1 MNKKFGVLLIVSVLA
16 TLTTWAQKPVITFD
30 EKTFDFGTI
39 NETDGKATHV
49 FEFTNSVNATLLVQR
64 VNASCGC
71 TTPEWTQTPVEPGK
85 KGEITVT
92 YNPAGRPGAFTKTI
106 TVYSNASNEVES
118 LLIKGTVNSASSPA
132 VNNYPIQIGDLKVKT
147 KTVLLNNVSKGSTK
161 TNTLLIQNGSK
172 SKMTV
177 SLADLPVYLKAEAK
191 PAVLN
196 PNEEGRIEFTFDSKK
211 CAEWGP
217 VFDNIYLVLD
227 GKKVADELHKITVNA
242 NVVDDFSKMTIEEKQ
257 QSPILE
263 IKSPNLLFGSIK
275 QGSKVR
281 GQAIIKNNGQKP
293 LEIRRVINNN
303 SNVTVNPM
311 HLSIKGGKT
320 GELKIDIDT
329 KTLPQGD
336 YKKSFTIQTND
347 PENSFLIYTLSWTV
361 KK

>member
-1 MNKKFGVLLIVSVLA
+1 MNKRFGILLIVS
-16 TLTTWAQKPVITFD
+16 TLVTITAWAQKPVITFE

-39 NETDGKATHV
+39 NESDGKATHV
-49 FEFTNSVNATLLVQR
+49 FEFSNTGSTALLVQR

-71 TTPEWTQTPVEPGK
+71 TTPEWTKTPIEPGK

-92 YNPAGRPGAFTKTI
+92 YNPAGRPGAFTKAI

-118 LLIKGTVNSASSPA
+118 LLIKGTVNSSSAPA
-132 VNNYPIQIGDLKVKT
+132 MNNYPIQIGDLKVKT
-147 KTVLLNNVSKGSTK
+147 KTVLLNNVSKGNTK
-161 TNTLLIQNGSK
+161 TNTMLIMNGSK
-172 SKMTV
+172 SKMSV
-177 SLADLPVYLKAEAK
+177 SLADVPVYLKAEVK
-191 PAVLN
+191 PSVLN
-196 PNEEGRIEFTFDSKK
+196 PNEEGRIEITFDSKK

-227 GKKVADELHKITVNA
+227 GKKVADELHKLNVNA

-263 IKSPNLLFGSIK
+263 IKSPNLQFGSIK
-275 QGSKVR
+275 QGSRVR

-303 SNVTVNPM
+303 SNVLVHPM
-311 HLSIKGGKT
+311 RLSIKGGKT
-320 GELKIDIDT
+320 GELKIDVDT
-329 KTLPQGD
+329 KSLPQGD

>member
-1 MNKKFGVLLIVSVLA
+1 MNKRFGILLIVS
-16 TLTTWAQKPVITFD
+16 TLVTITAWAQKPVITFE

-39 NETDGKATHV
+39 NESDGKATHV
-49 FEFTNSVNATLLVQR
+49 FEFSNTGSTALLVQR

-71 TTPEWTQTPVEPGK
+71 TTPEWTKTPIEPGK

-106 TVYSNASNEVES
+106 AVYSNASNEVES
-118 LLIKGTVNSASSPA
+118 LLIKGTVNSSSAPA
-132 VNNYPIQIGDLKVKT
+132 MNNYPIQIGDLKVKT
-147 KTVLLNNVSKGSTK
+147 KTVLLNNVSKGNTK
-161 TNTLLIQNGSK
+161 TNTMLIMNGSK
-172 SKMTV
+172 SKMSV
-177 SLADLPVYLKAEAK
+177 SLADVPVYLKAEVK
-191 PAVLN
+191 PSVLN
-196 PNEEGRIEFTFDSKK
+196 PNEEGRIEITFDSKK

-227 GKKVADELHKITVNA
+227 GKKVADELHKINVNA

-263 IKSPNLLFGSIK
+263 IKSPNLQFGSIK
-275 QGSKVR
+275 QGSRVR

-303 SNVTVNPM
+303 SNVLVHPM
-311 HLSIKGGKT
+311 RLSIKGGKT
-320 GELKIDIDT
+320 GELKIDVDT
-329 KTLPQGD
+329 KSLPQGD

>member
-1 MNKKFGVLLIVSVLA
+1 MNKRFGILLIVS
-16 TLTTWAQKPVITFD
+16 TLVTITAWAQKPVITFE

-39 NETDGKATHV
+39 NESDGKATHV
-49 FEFTNSVNATLLVQR
+49 FEFSNTGSTALLVQR

-71 TTPEWTQTPVEPGK
+71 TTPEWTKTPIEPGK

-118 LLIKGTVNSASSPA
+118 LLIKGTVNSSSAPA
-132 VNNYPIQIGDLKVKT
+132 MNNYPIQIGDLKVKT
-147 KTVLLNNVSKGSTK
+147 KTVLLNNVSKGNTK
-161 TNTLLIQNGSK
+161 TNTMLIMNGSK
-172 SKMTV
+172 SKMSV
-177 SLADLPVYLKAEAK
+177 SLADVPVYLKAEVK
-191 PAVLN
+191 PSVLN
-196 PNEEGRIEFTFDSKK
+196 PNEEGRIEITFDSKK

-227 GKKVADELHKITVNA
+227 GKKVADELHKINVNA

-263 IKSPNLLFGSIK
+263 IKSPNLQIGSIK
-275 QGSKVR
+275 QGSRVR

-303 SNVTVNPM
+303 SNVLVHPM
-311 HLSIKGGKT
+311 RLSIKGGKT
-320 GELKIDIDT
+320 GELKIDVDT
-329 KTLPQGD
+329 KSLPQGD

>member
-1 MNKKFGVLLIVSVLA
+1 MNKRFGILLIVS
-16 TLTTWAQKPVITFD
+16 TLVTITAWAQKPVITFE

-39 NETDGKATHV
+39 NESDGKATHV
-49 FEFTNSVNATLLVQR
+49 FEFSNTGSTALLVQR

-71 TTPEWTQTPVEPGK
+71 TTPEWTKTPIEPGK

-92 YNPAGRPGAFTKTI
+92 YNPAGRPGAFTKAI

-118 LLIKGTVNSASSPA
+118 LLIKGTVNSSSAPA
-132 VNNYPIQIGDLKVKT
+132 MNNYPIQIGDLKVKT
-147 KTVLLNNVSKGSTK
+147 KTVLLNNVSKGNTK
-161 TNTLLIQNGSK
+161 TNTMLIMNGSK
-172 SKMTV
+172 SKMSV
-177 SLADLPVYLKAEAK
+177 SLADVPVYLKAEVK
-191 PAVLN
+191 PSVLN
-196 PNEEGRIEFTFDSKK
+196 PNEEGRIEITFDSKK

-227 GKKVADELHKITVNA
+227 GKKVADELHKINVNA

-263 IKSPNLLFGSIK
+263 IKSPNLMFGSIK
-275 QGSKVR
+275 QGSRVR

-303 SNVTVNPM
+303 SNVLVHPM
-311 HLSIKGGKT
+311 RLSIKGGKT
-320 GELKIDIDT
+320 GELKIDVDT
-329 KTLPQGD
+329 KSLPQGD

>member
-1 MNKKFGVLLIVSVLA
+1 MNKRFGILLIVS
-16 TLTTWAQKPVITFD
+16 TLVTITAWAQKPVITFE

-39 NETDGKATHV
+39 NESDGKATHV
-49 FEFTNSVNATLLVQR
+49 FEFSNTGSTALLVQR

-71 TTPEWTQTPVEPGK
+71 TTPEWTKTPIEPGK

-92 YNPAGRPGAFTKTI
+92 YNPAGRPGAFTKAI

-118 LLIKGTVNSASSPA
+118 LLIKGTVNSSSAPA
-132 VNNYPIQIGDLKVKT
+132 MNNYPIQIGDLKVKT
-147 KTVLLNNVSKGSTK
+147 KTVLLNNVSKGNTK
-161 TNTLLIQNGSK
+161 TNTMLIMNGSK
-172 SKMTV
+172 SKMSV
-177 SLADLPVYLKAEAK
+177 SLADVPVYLKAEVK
-191 PAVLN
+191 PSVLN
-196 PNEEGRIEFTFDSKK
+196 PNEEGRIEITFDSKK

-227 GKKVADELHKITVNA
+227 GKKVADELHKINVNA

-263 IKSPNLLFGSIK
+263 IKSPNLQFGSIK
-275 QGSKVR
+275 QGSRVR

-303 SNVTVNPM
+303 SNVLVHPM
-311 HLSIKGGKT
+311 RLSIKGGKT
-320 GELKIDIDT
+320 GELKIDVDT
-329 KTLPQGD
+329 KSLPQGD